1 MSGRLHI
8 FRLKTDP
15 PQYQANYNL
24 GTRSYLQVFDAPGI
38 EHFLQHNTSLPHGEV
53 NTMLNDLRSGGHTSE
68 AIVDLS
74 ETHLAEM
81 GFTETPSDQ

>member
-1 MSGRLHI
+1 MSGKLHI

-15 PQYQANYNL
+15 LQYQANYNL
-24 GTRSYLQVFDAPGI
+24 GTRSYMQVFDAPRM
-38 EHFLQHNTSLPHGEV
+38 EEFLRHNTSLPDGEV
-53 NTMLNDLRSGGHTSE
+53 NTMLDDLRSSGHTTE

-74 ETHLAEM
+74 ETHLAVM